1 MRRLKTKHGYH
12 DAEIRAVEFEADG
25 RVIFE
30 ADLCGGPTVHLSFYG
45 VKNMPEVRSFIES
58 IMERSKERARIAEI
72 IGLVR
77 SDNQQFL
84 LDLDQGAL
92 YIKAKGFTET

>member
-12 DAEIRAVEFEADG
+12 DAEVHSVEFEADG
-25 RVIFE
+25 RVVFGV
-30 ADLCGGPTVHLSFYG
+30 DLCGGPAVHLSFYG
-45 VKNMPEVRSFIES
+45 VKNIDEIRCFIES
-58 IMERSKERARIAEI
+58 IMERAKERARIAEI

-77 SDNQQFL
+77 SDDQQFL